1 VFNVGLTVKQ
11 QTDDFVSALEAG
23 ESQSCVSVGLDLG
36 VDVTSHVEKQFHSS
50 CKDQTGYLVPMA
62 MQDCVPVWPFM
73 AASISGEIPSLLPV
87 RELISAPA
95 LRSSFMMLT

>member
-1 VFNVGLTVKQ
+1 VFYIGLSVKQ
-11 QTDDFVSALEAG
+11 QTDDFVSALETG
-23 ESQSCVSVGLDLG
+23 ESQCCVSVCLDLG

-50 CKDQTGYLVPMA
+50 CNAQTSYLVPMT
-62 MQDCVPVWPFM
+62 MQDYVPVWPFM

-95 LRSSFMMLT
+95 LRSSLMMLT